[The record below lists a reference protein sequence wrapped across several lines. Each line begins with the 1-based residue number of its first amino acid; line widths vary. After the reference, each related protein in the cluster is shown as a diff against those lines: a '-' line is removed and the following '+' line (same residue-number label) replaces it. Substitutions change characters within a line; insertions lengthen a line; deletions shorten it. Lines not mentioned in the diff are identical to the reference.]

1 MSLFEDY
8 RPATWAEFIG
18 NDKAVSRVRA
28 IVSRARAS
36 GKPFSLWLDGA
47 SGTGKTC
54 AAKLVSRELEA
65 DAFYGIRELDGDK
78 CDKAAVHEIE
88 QSFFGLRPL
97 MGEWR
102 VVIVNEAHSMT
113 AGAVQS
119 WLTLLE
125 KLPNKCAVL
134 FTTTESWKGE
144 KALFGSFDHPLQSRA
159 TVVSLSNQGLAEA
172 FAKRAQ
178 EIAEREGLGG
188 ATEKEYL
195 ALVRACKNNMRAVL
209 SQIEGYE
216 MHREVAGNV
225 AA

>member
-8 RPATWAEFIG
+8 RPSTWAEFVG
-18 NDKAVSRVRA
+18 NEKAVSRVRS
-28 IVSRARAS
+28 IVSRAKTT
-36 GKPFSLWLDGA
+36 GKSFALWLDGP
-47 SGTGKTC
+47 SGSGKTTAC
-54 AAKLVSRELEA
+54 KLAAQELGA

-88 QSFFGLRPL
+88 QGFFGHRPL
-97 MGEWR
+97 VGEWR
-102 VVIVNEAHSMT
+102 IVIVNESHSMT
-113 AGAVQS
+113 PGAVQS

-125 KLPNKCAVL
+125 KLPNKCVVL

-159 TVVSLSNQGLAEA
+159 TVVSLTNQGLAEA

-188 ATEKEYL
+188 ASEKEYL
-195 ALVRACKNNMRAVL
+195 ALVRTCRNNMRAVL
-209 SQIEGYE
+209 SQIEGFE
-216 MHREVAGNV
+216 MHREATPI